1 MKRFI
6 VSALVSLFLLTTAS
20 VYADSFI
27 LNNIQFEGL
36 ERISPETAASYVP
49 AKTGDTIDSAKSVFI
64 IKALYSTDF
73 FKNVD
78 LYRQGNNLLI
88 KVQERQTISAV
99 TITGNKNIP
108 TDKLTDAFA
117 NLGLKQGDF
126 LDHAVLEQVDQ
137 ALLNQYYSTGR
148 YNVKV
153 NIEQVD
159 EPRNRADI
167 NINISEGRIA
177 HVESIKILGN
187 KDFPESEL
195 LNQLALSKPSILT
208 FFNRDD
214 EYSDDK
220 MQQSE
225 NNLRN
230 FYLDNGYLDVRI
242 DSNEVALAPDREH
255 VYITLHVIEGPQ
267 FSISGFD
274 MTGQFAGQEPALLD
288 LITLGK
294 GEIFSRD
301 VVLNI
306 ASKMT
311 NLLGNYGYAFALITP
326 QPEINEQNHTVFI
339 HFNVAPGNRYYI
351 RNINFTGN
359 ESTSETALRN
369 QLYQMEGGLY
379 SNQNIQNSLFNLR
392 NDSYLGQDQP
402 ATVTPQK
409 VPGSDDLVDLETAV
423 SERLS
428 AQLSFSVGYSEV
440 YGPLLSAGVSQANFM
455 GSGKTVGLNIST
467 SEYQSS
473 VSASYTNPYYT
484 PDGVSR
490 TVSLFGSQTNASEL
504 SLVQYTNSSYGANV
518 SYGFPLSVYSS
529 LNLGYGISHTELTEG
544 GVASSTV
551 QNFIDQ
557 YGTSFEQLTL
567 TAGWSNRTTDRAV
580 LPTTGVVQSLTGTV
594 SVPIS
599 NHPLQYYTLA
609 YQNNF
614 YVPLAYNFILMT
626 YATAGYGNGYGGMPQ
641 LPFFD
646 NFYAGGI
653 GVQGINRAYAPYSL
667 GQLDPVTGNPL
678 GGNLL
683 LDASLGLALPNFT
696 GVDTIRTSVFL
707 DGGNVFDTYNGQPPF
722 DLQQIRY
729 SYGAQIEWWTPLGV
743 PLIFS
748 LAFPINNQPGDNLE
762 PFQFTLGSAF

>member
-1 MKRFI
+1 MKKI
-6 VSALVSLFLLTTAS
+6 ILAVIGLFLFSTSL
-20 VYADSFI
+20 VYANSFI

-36 ERISPETAASYVP
+36 ERIDPNTAASYVLVKP
-49 AKTGDTIDSAKSVFI
+49 GDTIDSAQSTLIV
-64 IKALYSTDF
+64 KALYQTDF
-73 FKNVD
+73 FKNID
-78 LYRQGNNLLI
+78 LYRQGNNLI
-88 KVQERQTISAV
+88 VRVQERQTISAV

-108 TDKLTDAFA
+108 TDKLTTAFS
-117 NLGLKQGDF
+117 NLGLAQGDF
-126 LDHAVLEQVDQ
+126 LDHAVLEQVEQ

-153 NIEQVD
+153 NVTQVD
-159 EPRNRADI
+159 QPRNRADI
-167 NINISEGRIA
+167 NIVISEGRIA
-177 HVESIKILGN
+177 HVASIKVLGN
-187 KDFPESEL
+187 HDFPESTL
-195 LNQLALSKPSILT
+195 VNQLALSTPSIFT
-208 FFNRDD
+208 FFNRND

-230 FYLDNGYLDVRI
+230 FYLDNGYLDVQI

-255 VYITLHVIEGPQ
+255 VYITLHVNEGPQ
-267 FSISGFD
+267 FAISGFD
-274 MTGQFAGQEPALLD
+274 MTGQFAGQESALLD

-294 GEIFSRD
+294 GEIFSRQTI
-301 VVLNI
+301 LNI
-306 ASKMT
+306 TSKMT
-311 NLLGNYGYAFALITP
+311 NLLGNYGYAFATITP
-326 QPEINEQNHTVFI
+326 QPVIDEQNHTVFI

-351 RNINFTGN
+351 RNIDFVGN

-369 QLYQMEGGLY
+369 QFYQMEGALY
-379 SNQNIQNSLFNLR
+379 SNENIQNTLFNLR

-402 ATVTPQK
+402 ATVTPQA

-428 AQLSFSVGYSEV
+428 AQLSFSVGSSEV

-455 GSGKTVGLNIST
+455 GSGDTVGLNLSV
-467 SEYQSS
+467 SGYQSS
-473 VSASYTNPYYT
+473 ISASYTDPYYT

-490 TVSLFGSQTNASEL
+490 TISIYGSQTNATEL
-504 SLVQYTNSSYGANV
+504 DLVQYTNSNYGINV
-518 SYGFPLSVYSS
+518 NYAFPLSVYSS
-529 LNLGYGISHTELTEG
+529 LNLGYGLGYTQLQQG
-544 GVASSTV
+544 GIPSATV
-551 QNFIDQ
+551 QNFINQ
-557 YGTSFEQLTL
+557 YGNDFQQLTL
-567 TAGWSNRTTDRAV
+567 TAGWSNRTTDRNV
-580 LPTTGVVQSLTGTV
+580 LPTSGVVQSLTGTL

-599 NHPLQYYTLA
+599 NHPLQYYTLS
-609 YQNNF
+609 YQNN
-614 YVPLAYNFILMT
+614 YYYPLADNFILMT
-626 YATAGYGNGYGGMPQ
+626 YATAGYGNGYGDMPQ

-667 GQLDPVTGNPL
+667 GQLDPVTGNPI

-683 LDASLGLALPNFT
+683 LDASVGLAIPNFT
-696 GVDTIRTSVFL
+696 NISTIRTSIFL
-707 DGGNVFDTYNGQPPF
+707 DGGNVFDTYNGQPPIAW
-722 DLQQIRY
+722 DQIRY

-748 LAFPINNQPGDNLE
+748 LAFPINNQPGDQLE